1 MYSILCKMLST
12 KSLRC
17 VVALAAFCIA
27 AAIGVQGQS
36 GLYIPSA
43 KPVKNIQKA
52 LVNPE
57 RFCLLLTFD
66 GDQPAYREADLDL
79 LDSAYRIAFDLDN
92 PRYYT
97 MLVESYADGN
107 LELGRLRA
115 ASVLRYFADRC
126 RAPFPIRYARN
137 PIHCS
142 CHGDTTEILRFEVP
156 LATEV
161 YDCAQLPEARM
172 LLNKSVPLRGTVLVT
187 FRHDPDECLGSARG
201 CFTPAE
207 DSLVRGYYAQL
218 FLARGSV
225 YTLEGTKDTCPE
237 DIQIKIDDHLGYRE
251 IIENYSLIPHP
262 KQLLVNA
269 GYIVITSN
277 FSRQPGE
284 CEVEQKDSILIRIPA
299 TQEQIDA
306 KLRFFAKVKTTR
318 GIEYKALPTRKMPG
332 KGVLML
338 QAPIN
343 VSQLDTIFLGK
354 RIQEDELK
362 KYFYPVDSPTEASAF
377 TVGRRHYVP
386 YRVDKRGDY
395 ELKKP
400 FRALFRIAP
409 EQEEDLNPASDR
421 RPSDNPEEIID

>member
-1 MYSILCKMLST
+1 MYSILCKMVNARG
-12 KSLRC
+12 LRR
-17 VVALAAFCIA
+17 VLALTAFCFA
-27 AAIGVQGQS
+27 AAIGLQGQS

-43 KPVKNIQKA
+43 KPIKNIQKA

-57 RFCLLLTFD
+57 RFCLLLAFD
-66 GDQPAYREADLDL
+66 GDQPTFREADLDL
-79 LDSAYRIAFDLDN
+79 LDSAYRIAFDLEN

-97 MLVESYADGN
+97 MLVESYADGD

-115 ASVLRYFADRC
+115 ASVMRYFADRS
-126 RAPFPIRYARN
+126 RAPFPIRFARN

-156 LATEV
+156 AATEV
-161 YDCAQLPEARM
+161 YDCSQLPEARM
-172 LLNKSVPLRGTVLVT
+172 LLNKSVQLRGTVLVT

-237 DIQIKIDDHLGYRE
+237 DIQIKIDDHLGYRS
-251 IIENYSLIPHP
+251 IVENYRLIPHH
-262 KQLLVNA
+262 KQILVNA

-409 EQEEDLNPASDR
+409 EQKEDLNPASDR

>member
-79 LDSAYRIAFDLDN
+79 LDSAYRIAFDLEN

-97 MLVESYADGN
+97 MLVESYADGD

-156 LATEV
+156 AATEV
-161 YDCAQLPEARM
+161 YDCSQLPEARM

-187 FRHDPDECLGSARG
+187 FRHDPVECLGSARG

>member
-1 MYSILCKMLST
+1 MYSILCKMVNARG
-12 KSLRC
+12 LRR
-17 VVALAAFCIA
+17 VLALTAFCFA
-27 AAIGVQGQS
+27 AAIGLQAQS

-43 KPVKNIQKA
+43 KPIKNIQKA

-66 GDQPAYREADLDL
+66 GDQPTFREADLDL
-79 LDSAYRIAFDLDN
+79 LDSAYRIAFDLEN

-97 MLVESYADGN
+97 MLVESYADGD

-115 ASVLRYFADRC
+115 ASVMRYFADRS
-126 RAPFPIRYARN
+126 RAPFPIRFARN

-142 CHGDTTEILRFEVP
+142 CHGNTTEILRFEVP
-156 LATEV
+156 AATEV
-161 YDCAQLPEARM
+161 YDCSQLPEARM
-172 LLNKSVPLRGTVLVT
+172 LLNKSIQLRGTVLVT

-262 KQLLVNA
+262 KQVLVNA

-284 CEVEQKDSILIRIPA
+284 CEVPLKDSILIRIPA
-299 TQEQIDA
+299 TQEQVDA
-306 KLRFFAKVKTTR
+306 KLRFFAKVKTSR

-332 KGVLML
+332 KGALML
-338 QAPIN
+338 QAPLN

-386 YRVDKRGDY
+386 YRVGRQGDY
-395 ELKKP
+395 ELKNP
-400 FRALFRIAP
+400 LRALFRIAP